1 MHKMIDYI
9 CDELD
14 DLERKAANGKLS
26 MQEVQYADT
35 LAHLKKN
42 LLTADAMMDSD
53 DEYSNRYSRDDGTY
67 IMHDGSYARDRYGR
81 YMSRDRDRGRGRGY
95 SRKDEDII
103 AEVKEIMDK
112 APNNQT
118 RKEFEKLIM
127 KLEQM

>member
-42 LLTADAMMDSD
+42 LLTADAMMESD
-53 DEYSNRYSRDDGTY
+53 DEYSNRGGMYYGP
-67 IMHDGSYARDRYGR
+67 HDGVYARGRDGR
-81 YMSRDRDRGRGRGY
+81 YMRSRERGY
-95 SRKDEDII
+95 SRKDEDMI
-103 AEVKEIMDK
+103 ADVKELMDK
-112 APNNQT
+112 APNEQT